1 MQEISV
7 MTKKPDPYLEFAL
20 KMQTVLFSLGRNDI
34 ANTEEGDLA
43 YSAYKLG
50 AMEERHRITQLIRSQ
65 GLNQRWNLES
75 VINLIEGK
83 KW

>member
-1 MQEISV
+1 
-7 MTKKPDPYLEFAL
+7 MTTKPDPHLEFAL

-34 ANTEEGDLA
+34 ANTDEGDLA
-43 YSAYKLG
+43 YAAYKLG
-50 AMEERHRITQLIRSQ
+50 AMEERYRITELLRKQ
-65 GLNQRWNLES
+65 GLEQKWHLES